1 MTAGLHH
8 QYLSVGL
15 FPQLG
20 AGFLR
25 RWHRTFVAVPHG
37 RGVVAVDDLGQVVG
51 FALVATRADRYVE
64 EVLRTGRWRLGA
76 AGVAALLRRPVVA
89 MLFAR
94 TRGRRY
100 ARRLLRRRPRPT
112 GRGHGAPPAAP
123 SAATAAGPRGGG
135 GGQGEPVGPAR
146 SAVVYALVTVP
157 AVRGRGVGRELLE
170 AAVEAAR
177 QEGATEVCLL
187 TRDAIAQAR
196 PAPGLRGQ
204 ASDRERAG
212 AAGFYDRL
220 GWQRA
225 REVERDGA
233 ALIEYRLPLR

>member
-76 AGVAALLRRPVVA
+76 AG
-89 MLFAR
+89 
-94 TRGRRY
+94 
-100 ARRLLRRRPRPT
+100 
-112 GRGHGAPPAAP
+112 
-123 SAATAAGPRGGG
+123 
-135 GGQGEPVGPAR
+135 
-146 SAVVYALVTVP
+146 
-157 AVRGRGVGRELLE
+157 
-170 AAVEAAR
+170 
-177 QEGATEVCLL
+177 
-187 TRDAIAQAR
+187 
-196 PAPGLRGQ
+196 
-204 ASDRERAG
+204 
-212 AAGFYDRL
+212 
-220 GWQRA
+220 
-225 REVERDGA
+225 
-233 ALIEYRLPLR
+233 